1 MDDEVEIVEDENAIV
16 LDDKKVAEQ
25 PIPVD
30 EIVENDA
37 MPVNQKQYAPKD
49 PSKYIHIDDKM
60 PPKTN
65 LISDIQQTMEE
76 SKAGGDFQRLTL
88 EFIKKYNPPG
98 HTIYFQPGFGKTRVA
113 CYIIAYYLKAE
124 PWRSIIIVAPS
135 AVHTAFMN
143 EFRYIKFDYDRYASK
158 IHFISNKAYNIAEQ
172 IYKITSGVAVLNQS
186 QDTNRPLANLD
197 EYLVVYDEAQ
207 LFVNSICNGSKNA
220 SYIYES
226 IMASKKCKIFLLTG
240 SLIIKDC
247 FEIVPYVN
255 MCSRYELLPEYPRL
269 FAKYFMDY
277 KKHKMRNISIFK
289 TRLFGWFSYYG
300 NEYVDKTQTS
310 DFATELRRKVIKVR
324 MSTLQFAMYENY
336 RAEEI
341 KEDMR
346 QKQLRDMKKNS
357 QNNMEKFKKSDESS
371 STYRIFSRQAC
382 NLVPFTQNS
391 IIEFKYENCPKLH
404 ETVKLALKLISEGQK
419 GAIFSNF
426 ISHVG
431 LRGIEHILKTH
442 GFKNIDD
449 TQITPATTD
458 IPKERLY
465 ALLTGET
472 SQERRDEIKHIFN
485 SAHNVR
491 GEILPLIMFSH
502 ALAEGVGFHEGR
514 FIIINDYH
522 FTESKIEQVI
532 ARMRRRNGHN
542 KLPPQDRT
550 IKAYIMLSVAPS
562 TKSNVETTDEY
573 LYNKAEKNE
582 EMVNITKHEAKEAS
596 VICTAVQKF
605 SKNNIF
611 NCFTCQTKDMRMYN
625 PKNLE
630 NDIKNNYNPCAAPE
644 EKVAKEYL
652 HEGKKY
658 YYVVEDKKFYKQDPK
673 TGDFTEV
680 TPSEQVQ
687 LKKLLIVQ

>member
-1 MDDEVEIVEDENAIV
+1 MDDEVEI
-16 LDDKKVAEQ
+16 LDNEF
-25 PIPVD
+25 VD
-30 EIVENDA
+30 EKSDYKLDSDNVIPANKANNIKERSVAFASLAIND
-37 MPVNQKQYAPKD
+37 Q
-49 PSKYIHIDDKM
+49 M
-60 PPKTN
+60 PPKT
-65 LISDIQQTMEE
+65 DIVEQIQATLED
-76 SKAGGDFQRLTL
+76 SKVSHDFQRLTM

-113 CYIIAYYLKAE
+113 CFIIAHYMRAE

-135 AVHTAFMN
+135 VIHNNFIT
-143 EFRYIKFDYDRYASK
+143 EFRNIKFDYDKYAGK

-172 IYKITSGVAVLNQS
+172 IYKVTSGISNVEQS

-197 EYLVVYDEAQ
+197 EYVVVYDEAQ

-220 SYIYES
+220 SYIYDS
-226 IMASKKCKIFLLTG
+226 IMSSKKCKVFLLTG

-269 FAKYFMDY
+269 FTKYFMDY
-277 KKHKMRNISIFK
+277 KKRQMRNTSIFK

-300 NEYVDKTQTS
+300 NEYVDKAKPN
-310 DFATELRRKVIKVR
+310 DFATEQRRKVVKIR
-324 MSTLQFAMYENY
+324 MSKQQFAIYEAY

-346 QKQLRDMKKNS
+346 QKQLKEMKRGS
-357 QNNMEKFKKSDESS
+357 QNNMAKFKKSDESS

-382 NLVPFTQNS
+382 NLAPFKENS
-391 IIEFKYENCPKLH
+391 IIDFKYENCPKLH
-404 ETVKLALKLISEGQK
+404 ETVKLATTLISQGQK

-426 ISHVG
+426 ISNVG
-431 LRGIEHILKTH
+431 LRGIEHILKTK
-442 GFKNIDD
+442 GYKNIDE
-449 TQITPATTD
+449 TNYKIGSSEL
-458 IPKERLY
+458 PKERLF

-472 SQERRDEIKHIFN
+472 SKERRDEIKHIYN
-485 SAHNVR
+485 ASNNVR
-491 GEILPLIMFSH
+491 GEVLPLIMFSH

-532 ARMRRRNGHN
+532 ARMRRRGGHA
-542 KLPPQDRT
+542 KLPPEDRT
-550 IKAYIMLSVAPS
+550 IKAYIMLCTAPADK
-562 TKSNVETTDEY
+562 TGTQTTDEY
-573 LYNKAEKNE
+573 LYEKAEKNE
-582 EMVNITKHEAKEAS
+582 ELVNIAKLETKEAS
-596 VICTAVQKF
+596 VICLPLQNFT
-605 SKNNIF
+605 KNNIF
-611 NCFTCQTKDMRMYN
+611 NCFTCKAKGLRLYN

-630 NDIKNNYNPCAAPE
+630 NDIKNNYSPCTENE

-687 LKKLLIVQ
+687 LKKLLIT